1 MIQETHFVSP
11 MTKEALTKKRNSF
24 IDKSGNKF
32 SIVKGVPVLLPP
44 EYMADWHRELIE
56 VLLWEH
62 PDEIAKIYK
71 EKNWNSDPVGVYTAY
86 ISRILHDKEGIIR
99 AFESYGKQDTA
110 KWIIPIKSKPI
121 SNAQKRGFKQ
131 YSSKRIGKK
140 RTETKLTERE
150 FLHPMSISAS
160 KQVTAIR
167 KSLLN
172 WEWEQAVEQRPLH
185 FK

>member
-32 SIVKGVPVLLPP
+32 SIVKGVPALLPP

-71 EKNWNSDPVGVYTAY
+71 ELEFRPCRSIYRLY
-86 ISRILHDKEGIIR
+86 Q
-99 AFESYGKQDTA
+99 QDFT
-110 KWIIPIKSKPI
+110 
-121 SNAQKRGFKQ
+121 R
-131 YSSKRIGKK
+131 
-140 RTETKLTERE
+140 
-150 FLHPMSISAS
+150 
-160 KQVTAIR
+160 
-167 KSLLN
+167 
-172 WEWEQAVEQRPLH
+172 QRRH
-185 FK
+185 Y